1 MRRDTL
7 GCLLAIGVFFR
18 VLTSGKVFGV
28 RRFATNVWS
37 QLPEQKCFP
46 DAAIVPDVPDVPGF
60 FHNYRRLRELFV
72 FCFVSLRLLCSS
84 KRYVYPKKHREHR
97 EHREQREQVK
107 VIISND
113 E

>member
-1 MRRDTL
+1 M
-7 GCLLAIGVFFR
+7 FFV

-60 FHNYRRLRELFV
+60 FHTYRRLRELVV
-72 FCFVSLRLLCSS
+72 FFRYDSCVHQ
-84 KRYVYPKKHREHR
+84 KRYVYPKKHR